1 MNVIVYERFWK
12 TLERSGIT
20 TYSLV
25 KVHNVSKATLNRLR
39 HNRPLTTT
47 TLNDICRILGCRI
60 EDIMEYVTS
69 EEDQR
74 L

>member
-1 MNVIVYERFWK
+1 MNVIIYDKFWK

-25 KVHNVSKATLNRLR
+25 KNYHVSKATLYRLR
-39 HNRPLTTT
+39 HNKPLTTT
-47 TLNDICRILGCRI
+47 SLNDLCRILECRI
-60 EDIMEYVTS
+60 EDVMEYISS

>member
-1 MNVIVYERFWK
+1 MNVIVYDKFWE

-25 KVHNVSKATLNRLR
+25 KNHHISKATLNRLR
-39 HNRPLTTT
+39 HNKPLTTP
-47 TLNDICRILGCRI
+47 TLSDICRILGCRI

>member
-1 MNVIVYERFWK
+1 MNVIVYDKFWE

-25 KVHNVSKATLNRLR
+25 KNHHISKATLNRLR
-39 HNRPLTTT
+39 HNKPLTTT